1 MLAQRRRLRSAN
13 RAQEVVLACAIFDK
27 HGKVMVTPEGILP
40 NEKVTT
46 TYVERVSI
54 LACNIS
60 NHSLIIET
68 VHRWY
73 IWDFACSLSV
83 DL

>member
-1 MLAQRRRLRSAN
+1 
-13 RAQEVVLACAIFDK
+13 
-27 HGKVMVTPEGILP
+27 MVTPEGILP

-46 TYVERVSI
+46 SYVERVGI

-68 VHRWY
+68 VPRWY